1 MDAISYEYTKQRKQF
16 GLHPTFADSSLPIE
30 TIPPEPLTPPPQ
42 PYDPSDPASQYTPL
56 SPLSPSSQPPPKSNV
71 QWTTTLSSTS
81 DLSCIP
87 VQSSHSVNTERYSSY
102 TKGTS
107 HTDGAWPSE
116 IKTNEY
122 VDRQRY
128 VRRLLAEPAYATAVV
143 GLTRVAESVIQQNNT
158 IDCYEQYFEDTNTS
172 HDPTALAEDD
182 SGALDLHSSPPSA
195 KTVCVFRDPNGVK
208 RSASK
213 ISWHPENHNKLAVS
227 YAITAFQSA
236 LASTA
241 ETCSYIWDITAPNQ
255 PDATLLPA
263 SPLTTLAYNPRSP
276 DHVVGGSYNGLL
288 SFFDLRKGG
297 ASVEVS
303 GVERSHHDPIYDVSW
318 VQSRTGNECCSIST
332 DGQLLWWD
340 IRKLRKGY
348 TDSMW
353 LEGEGG
359 VRYGG
364 MSLEYKSDAGA
375 TRFLVGTEQG
385 VAMLCDR
392 KAKKDSES
400 TKSVKSYYGLT
411 GGAHVGPIYSIQR
424 NPFNLKYFLTAGDW
438 STKVWME
445 DLKEPIIT
453 NPYSRAYITAAA
465 WSTARPAVYYVARSD
480 GCMDVH
486 DLYHRQESPVYT
498 LKVSDAVGGLTAM
511 RMSGGGRLIAVGDGQ
526 GSVNVVQ
533 ASKGLVEQQKDEKAV
548 IAAMFERETKREKAL
563 EVRKLQAKRDAT
575 KTTTTTTSSSTATAT
590 ANGGGGGAVDG
601 AGGRTSRGNAHA
613 VAGVDEVREDEEV
626 REVWRR
632 AEEEFYAAIAER
644 ATSGDEAAAA
654 AGKGEREEEKEM
666 DGGLQEEKEQDA
678 PHEEEEKTN
687 EQDD

>member
-42 PYDPSDPASQYTPL
+42 PFDPADPASQYTPL

-71 QWTTTLSSTS
+71 QWTATLSATS

-87 VQSSHSVNTERYSSY
+87 VQSSHAVNTERYSSF

-128 VRRLLAEPAYATAVV
+128 VRRLLAEPAYAAAVV

-158 IDCYEQYFEDTNTS
+158 IDCYEQYFEDAAS
-172 HDPTALAEDD
+172 HDPTAASAVDDD

-195 KTVCVFRDPNGVK
+195 KTVCVFRDPNGIK

-213 ISWHPENHNKLAVS
+213 LSWHPENHNKLAVS

-236 LASTA
+236 LASSA

-255 PDATLLPA
+255 PDATLLPT
-263 SPLTTLAYNPRSP
+263 SPLTTLAFNPRSP

-318 VQSRTGNECCSIST
+318 VQSRTGNECCSVST

-348 TDSMW
+348 TDNMW

-385 VAMLCDR
+385 LAMLCDR

-498 LKVSDAVGGLTAM
+498 LKVSDAAGGLTAM

-533 ASKGLVEQQKDEKAV
+533 VSKGLVEQQKDEKAV

-563 EVRKLQAKRDAT
+563 EVRKQQAKRDAT
-575 KTTTTTTSSSTATAT
+575 KTTTTGNTTAVPATAAAAET
-590 ANGGGGGAVDG
+590 
-601 AGGRTSRGNAHA
+601 GGRSSRGNAHGG
-613 VAGVDEVREDEEV
+613 AGVDEVREDEEV

-632 AEEEFYAAIAER
+632 AEEDFYAAIAER
-644 ATSGDEAAAA
+644 AASGDEAVSV
-654 AGKGEREEEKEM
+654 GKGDREEEKEM

-678 PHEEEEKTN
+678 AQRGEEEEKTN

>member
-1 MDAISYEYTKQRKQF
+1 M
-16 GLHPTFADSSLPIE
+16 
-30 TIPPEPLTPPPQ
+30 
-42 PYDPSDPASQYTPL
+42 
-56 SPLSPSSQPPPKSNV
+56 
-71 QWTTTLSSTS
+71 
-81 DLSCIP
+81 
-87 VQSSHSVNTERYSSY
+87 
-102 TKGTS
+102 
-107 HTDGAWPSE
+107 
-116 IKTNEY
+116 
-122 VDRQRY
+122 
-128 VRRLLAEPAYATAVV
+128 
-143 GLTRVAESVIQQNNT
+143 
-158 IDCYEQYFEDTNTS
+158 
-172 HDPTALAEDD
+172 
-182 SGALDLHSSPPSA
+182 
-195 KTVCVFRDPNGVK
+195 
-208 RSASK
+208 
-213 ISWHPENHNKLAVS
+213 
-227 YAITAFQSA
+227 
-236 LASTA
+236 
-241 ETCSYIWDITAPNQ
+241 
-255 PDATLLPA
+255 
-263 SPLTTLAYNPRSP
+263 
-276 DHVVGGSYNGLL
+276 
-288 SFFDLRKGG
+288 
-297 ASVEVS
+297 
-303 GVERSHHDPIYDVSW
+303 
-318 VQSRTGNECCSIST
+318 QSRTGNECCSIST

-511 RMSGGGRLIAVGDGQ
+511 RMSGGGRLIAVGDGL

-533 ASKGLVEQQKDEKAV
+533 VSKGLVEQQKDEKSV

-563 EVRKLQAKRDAT
+563 EVRKHSSQTRRHQTNHHHHHHHQSSHSQPSHSQPSHSRHSHSQRALQRRPLQPRQPAHSHGSGR
-575 KTTTTTTSSSTATAT
+575 
-590 ANGGGGGAVDG
+590 G
-601 AGGRTSRGNAHA
+601 AGGRGGERG
-613 VAGVDEVREDEEV
+613 V
-626 REVWRR
+626 
-632 AEEEFYAAIAER
+632 
-644 ATSGDEAAAA
+644 A
-654 AGKGEREEEKEM
+654 AGR
-666 DGGLQEEKEQDA
+666 GGVLCSDC
-678 PHEEEEKTN
+678 
-687 EQDD
+687 

>member
-16 GLHPTFADSSLPIE
+16 GLHPTFVDSSLPIE

-42 PYDPSDPASQYTPL
+42 PFDPADPASQYTPL

-71 QWTTTLSSTS
+71 QWTATLSSTS

-158 IDCYEQYFEDTNTS
+158 IDCYEQYFDDAAS
-172 HDPTALAEDD
+172 HDPTAATAGDDD
-182 SGALDLHSSPPSA
+182 SGALDLHSSPPTA
-195 KTVCVFRDPNGVK
+195 KTVCVFRDPNGIK

-227 YAITAFQSA
+227 YAITAFQSE
-236 LASTA
+236 LASAA
-241 ETCSYIWDITAPNQ
+241 ETCSYIWDVTAPNQ

-498 LKVSDAVGGLTAM
+498 LKVSDAAGGLTAM

-533 ASKGLVEQQKDEKAV
+533 VSKGLVEQQKDEKAV

-563 EVRKLQAKRDAT
+563 EVRKQQAKRDAT
-575 KTTTTTTSSSTATAT
+575 KTTTTTAAGTAAGTA
-590 ANGGGGGAVDG
+590 VE
-601 AGGRTSRGNAHA
+601 GGRSSRGNGHA
-613 VAGVDEVREDEEV
+613 AAGVEEVREDEEV

-644 ATSGDEAAAA
+644 STATGEEAA

-666 DGGLQEEKEQDA
+666 EGGLQEEKEQEA
-678 PHEEEEKTN
+678 QHEEEEKTN